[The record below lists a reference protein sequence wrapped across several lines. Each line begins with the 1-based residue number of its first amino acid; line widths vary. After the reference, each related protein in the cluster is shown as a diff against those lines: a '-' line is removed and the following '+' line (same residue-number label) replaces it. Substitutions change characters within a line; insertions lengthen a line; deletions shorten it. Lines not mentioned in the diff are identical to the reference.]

1 MEKSKGIIVDIDG
14 TLANVDHRLKFIHN
28 TPKDW
33 EAFHGSCEKDTPND
47 WCLSIV
53 EAIKKQ
59 GSAIVLLTGR
69 GEEYRDQTLSWLKS
83 HNIPFDELFMRGESD
98 RRSDDLIKKEIYE
111 NQIIPQYE
119 ISFVLEDRLSV
130 VKMWREIGVTC
141 LQCAWGDF

>member
-1 MEKSKGIIVDIDG
+1 MAKNKGIIVDIDG

-28 TPKDW
+28 SPKDW

-47 WCLSIV
+47 WCLDI
-53 EAIKKQ
+53 IKALKVQ
-59 GSAIVLLTGR
+59 GTSIVLLTGR
-69 GEEYRDQTLSWLKS
+69 GEEYREQTLSWLKN
-83 HNIPFDELFMRGESD
+83 HNIPFDDLFMRGEND

-111 NQIIPQYE
+111 NKITPHYE

-130 VKMWREIGVTC
+130 VKMWREVGVTC